1 MNQKSSVVQIPKSVH
16 QALTSDKNRG
26 KGQQKVTVEHVH
38 VHAGGQAV
46 VGTIEQK
53 GGGGQHILEEQPH
66 AQQITYAPKPSL
78 WCEDASK
85 DCLTSALPPWSHQ
98 THFF

>member
-1 MNQKSSVVQIPKSVH
+1 M
-16 QALTSDKNRG
+16 
-26 KGQQKVTVEHVH
+26 
-38 VHAGGQAV
+38 

-85 DCLTSALPPWSHQ
+85 DALPIPSDGEWSLPNAWWEV
-98 THFF
+98 TGGTDEEF